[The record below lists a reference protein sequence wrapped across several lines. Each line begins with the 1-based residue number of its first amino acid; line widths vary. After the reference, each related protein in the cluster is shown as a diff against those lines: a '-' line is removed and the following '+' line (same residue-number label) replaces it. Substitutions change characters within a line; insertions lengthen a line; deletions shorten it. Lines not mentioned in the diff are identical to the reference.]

1 MALMNYST
9 FPALKTKEVITNL
22 KSNAELPFS
31 QILPKEDINRNVQDA
46 VIYRERMFTPHV
58 TLWAFLSQVIDDDQS
73 QQAAVSRVVAEF
85 IARGEEPPS
94 ANTSAYSQARS
105 KLSES
110 LLSSLVRGIASQL
123 VAEIPAEWLWT
134 GRKIKLVDG
143 STVSMP
149 DTQANQAAYP
159 QEENQNPGVGFP
171 IARVVVLVDYFT
183 GAVADFAIGA
193 YSGKETGEHALFRQ
207 LVSSVGAGEILLG
220 DRYYPSFF
228 LIATLLKN
236 EIDGVFPIH
245 SARHYDFK
253 TGTSLGDKDHI
264 AHWKRPAKPKW
275 MEQHEYDSFPKEISV
290 REVSIEKHRPGF
302 RSQALILVT
311 TLLDAVTTTKNMLAE
326 LYNYRWFVEI
336 SLRNIKTVMHMDIL
350 RGKTPGM
357 VRKEIWVHL
366 LAYNLIRKIMVQAA
380 IIYQRRPAEL
390 SFKLAL
396 QTIKAFQQ
404 RGLLNDNNFEVY
416 EKLLKA
422 IAYKKVANRNG
433 RQEPRAVKRRP
444 KSFPRLQKAR
454 GFYKNAA

>member
-1 MALMNYST
+1 MALMNYS
-9 FPALKTKEVITNL
+9 TKEVITNL
-22 KSNAELPFS
+22 KTNDKLPFS
-31 QILPKEDINRNVQDA
+31 QILPKEDINRNLQNA
-46 VIYRERMFTPHV
+46 VIYRERIFTPHV

-110 LLSSLVRGIASQL
+110 LLSSLVRGIATQL
-123 VAEIPAEWLWT
+123 VAEIPDDWLWN
-134 GRKIKLVDG
+134 GRQVKLVDG

-149 DTQANQAAYP
+149 DTPANQAAYP
-159 QEENQNPGVGFP
+159 QPATQKPGVGFP

-183 GAVADFAIGA
+183 GAVANFAIGA

-207 LVSSVGAGEILLG
+207 LVSSVNAGDILLG

-228 LIATLLKN
+228 LMATLIKN
-236 EIDGVFPIH
+236 GIDGVFPIH
-245 SARHYDFK
+245 SARDYDFK
-253 TGTSLGDKDHI
+253 TGMSLGDKDHV
-264 AHWKRPAKPKW
+264 AQWKRPAKPKW
-275 MEQHEYDSFPKEISV
+275 MEQDEYDSFPKKISV
-290 REVSIEKHRPGF
+290 REVAIEKHRPGF
-302 RSQALILVT
+302 RSQTLVLVT
-311 TLLDAVTTTKNMLAE
+311 TILDAVTTTKSMLAE

-350 RGKTPGM
+350 RGKTPEM
-357 VRKEIWVHL
+357 VCKEIWVHL
-366 LAYNLIRKIMVQAA
+366 LAYNLIRKIMVQSA
-380 IIYQRRPAEL
+380 IAYQKRPSEL

-396 QTIKAFQQ
+396 QTIRAFQQ
-404 RGLLNDNNFEVY
+404 RGLLMDNSCETY
-416 EKLLKA
+416 AKLLKA
-422 IAYKKVANRNG
+422 IAYKKVGNRTG

-444 KSFPRLQKAR
+444 KAFPRLQQAR

>member
-1 MALMNYST
+1 MDYSI
-9 FPALKTKEVITNL
+9 FSGLKTKEVIANL
-22 KSNAELPFS
+22 NNNDELPFS
-31 QILPKEDINRNVQDA
+31 QILSQEDINRNVQNA
-46 VIYRERMFTPHV
+46 VIYRERFFTPHV
-58 TLWAFLSQVIDDDQS
+58 TLWAFLSQVIDADQS
-73 QQAAVSRVVAEF
+73 QQAAVSRVIAEF

-110 LLSSLVRGIASQL
+110 LLSGLVRDSAAQL
-123 VAEIPAEWLWT
+123 VAETPNEWLWN

-149 DTQANQAAYP
+149 DTPANQATYP
-159 QEENQNPGVGFP
+159 QPNTQITGIGFP
-171 IARVVVLVDYFT
+171 IARVVVLVDYLT

-207 LVSSVGAGEILLG
+207 LVSSVSAGEVLLG

-228 LIATLLKN
+228 LIAMLIKN
-236 EIDGVFPIH
+236 GIDGLFPMH
-245 SARHYDFK
+245 SARDYDFK
-253 TGTSLGDKDHI
+253 TGISLGRKDHV
-264 AHWKRPAKPKW
+264 AQWKRPAKPQW
-275 MEQHEYDSFPKEISV
+275 MEQDEYDSFPKDISV
-290 REVSIEKHRPGF
+290 REVAIEKHRPGF
-302 RSQALILVT
+302 RSKTLVLVT

-336 SLRNIKTVMHMDIL
+336 SLRSIKTIMHMDIL

-380 IIYQRRPAEL
+380 ILYQKRPTEL

-404 RGLLNDNNFEVY
+404 RGLFKDNSCEIY
-416 EKLLKA
+416 EQLLKA
-422 IAYKKVANRNG
+422 IAYKKVGNRNG
-433 RQEPRAVKRRP
+433 RHEPRAVKRRP
-444 KSFPRLQKAR
+444 KAFPRLQKAR

>member
-1 MALMNYST
+1 MNYSI
-9 FPALKTKEVITNL
+9 FSGLKTKEVITNL
-22 KSNAELPFS
+22 KSNDKLPFS
-31 QILPKEDINRNVQDA
+31 QILRKDDIDPKLQDA
-46 VIYRERMFTPHV
+46 VIYRERIFTPHV
-58 TLWAFLSQVIDDDQS
+58 TLLAFLSQVMDDDQS

-94 ANTSAYSQARS
+94 ANTAAYSQARS

-110 LLSSLVRGIASQL
+110 LLSSLVRDSATQL
-123 VAEIPAEWLWT
+123 EAEIPAEWLWN
-134 GRKIKLVDG
+134 GRKVKLVDG

-149 DTQANQAAYP
+149 DTPANQAAYP
-159 QEENQNPGVGFP
+159 QAKTQNPGIGFP

-207 LVSSVGAGEILLG
+207 LVSSLSVRDVLLG

-228 LIATLLKN
+228 LIAMLIRN
-236 EIDGVFPIH
+236 GIDGVFPIH
-245 SARHYDFK
+245 SARDYDFK
-253 TGTSLGDKDHI
+253 TGISLGDKDHV
-264 AHWKRPAKPKW
+264 AKWKRPAKPKW
-275 MEQHEYDSFPKEISV
+275 MEQDEYDSFPKEISV
-290 REVSIEKHRPGF
+290 REVAIEKHRQGF
-302 RSQALILVT
+302 RSQTLVLVT

-404 RGLLNDNNFEVY
+404 RGLLKDNSCEIY
-416 EKLLKA
+416 TKLLKA
-422 IAYKKVANRNG
+422 IAYKKVGNRNG

-444 KSFPRLQKAR
+444 KAFPRLQQSR